1 MREINRSG
9 IRGSVYAALMT
20 ALIIVGAYVAVPVPG
35 SPVPIVLQN
44 LFVILAGL
52 LLGWKW
58 GLVSVGL
65 YLVLGTLGLPVFSAA
80 RGGLAHLI
88 GPTGGYLIGFLPAVM
103 VSGAISETGRSF
115 PILILGGVLG
125 AASVYLLGL
134 PWLMAS
140 ASLSLHAALAAGF
153 FPFVIADLV
162 KVVVAA
168 SVVRAVDATEILLP
182 REDVA

>member
-1 MREINRSG
+1 MREISSND

-20 ALIIVGAYVAVPVPG
+20 ALIIVGAYISVPVPG

-58 GLVSVGL
+58 GLASVGL
-65 YLVLGTLGLPVFSAA
+65 YLFLGALGLPVFSAA
-80 RGGLAHLI
+80 RGGLAHIL

-103 VSGAISETGRSF
+103 ISGAISERRRSF
-115 PILILGGVLG
+115 LVLLLGGVLG
-125 AASVYLLGL
+125 AASVYVLGV

-140 ASLSLHAALAAGF
+140 TSLSLPAALAAGLI
-153 FPFVIADLV
+153 PFVVADLV
-162 KVVVAA
+162 KTVVAA
-168 SVVRAVDATEILLP
+168 GVVRAVDATEILLP
-182 REDVA
+182 REDAA